1 MKNSVITKNIVKNE
15 KPTFCTR
22 RCYHTKSISLGEKK
36 KHFNTINFNL
46 NDSEVEFSKYI
57 YRLHIVIKII
67 CQRQKKNLT

>member
-36 KHFNTINFNL
+36 NFNTIKFNL
-46 NDSEVEFSKYI
+46 NGSEDEFSKYI